1 MIKDLFFFI
10 FNVYYA
16 TLHSNHKGIQKG
28 SRPVIVIG
36 IYGSVVSVIPLT
48 SRLKRM
54 DLKQHVQIK
63 TIDKRGNKHD
73 SNCLLEQLTTI
84 PKEDIISYYGYI
96 LQEDKEKINTRIK
109 EVISV

>member
-1 MIKDLFFFI
+1 MNKDLFLNKG
-10 FNVYYA
+10 NVYYA

-28 SRPVIVIG
+28 SRPVILIG
-36 IYGSVVSVIPLT
+36 VYGSVVSIIPLT
-48 SRLKRM
+48 TKLKRM

-84 PKEDIISYYGYI
+84 PREYITDYYGYI
-96 LQEDKEKINTRIK
+96 PQEDKEKINGRIK

>member
-1 MIKDLFFFI
+1 MIKDI
-10 FNVYYA
+10 FLNKGNVYYA
-16 TLHSNHKGIQKG
+16 TLHSNHKGVQCG
-28 SRPVIVIG
+28 NRPVILIG
-36 IYGSVVSVIPLT
+36 VYGSVVSVIPLT
-48 SRLKRM
+48 SKLKRL

-84 PKEDIISYYGYI
+84 PREYITDYYGYI
-96 LQEDKEKINTRIK
+96 PQEDKEKINSRIK

>member
-1 MIKDLFFFI
+1 MIKDLFLNKG
-10 FNVYYA
+10 NVYYA

-28 SRPVIVIG
+28 SRPVILIG
-36 IYGSVVSVIPLT
+36 VYGSVVSVIPLT
-48 SRLKRM
+48 TKLKRL

-63 TIDKRGNKHD
+63 TIDKKGYKHD

-84 PKEDIISYYGYI
+84 PREYITDYYGYI
-96 LQEDKEKINTRIK
+96 PQEDKEKINSRIK

>member
-1 MIKDLFFFI
+1 MIKDLFLNKG
-10 FNVYYA
+10 NVYYA
-16 TLHSNHKGIQKG
+16 TLHNNHKGVQCG
-28 SRPVIVIG
+28 NRPVILI
-36 IYGSVVSVIPLT
+36 GSVASVIPLT
-48 SRLKRM
+48 SKLKRL

-96 LQEDKEKINTRIK
+96 LQEDKEKINSRIK
-109 EVISV
+109 EVITV

>member
-1 MIKDLFFFI
+1 MIKDLFLNKG
-10 FNVYYA
+10 NVYYA
-16 TLHSNHKGIQKG
+16 TLHNNHKGVQCG
-28 SRPVIVIG
+28 NRPVILIG

-48 SRLKRM
+48 TKLKRM

-63 TIDKRGNKHD
+63 TIDKKGNKHD

-84 PKEDIISYYGYI
+84 PREYITDYYGNKP
-96 LQEDKEKINTRIK
+96 QEDKEKINSRIK